1 MQNAWY
7 GFRDNK
13 NTSDKQDNGVNNS
26 SKQSKALVTIRVMLI
41 AFLFREFLKIPGQTQ
56 RKRIAK
62 VVYGIRKNGDTIGE
76 QASDNFDDG
85 KTKIQ
90 KKCHADVFYIS
101 VVRMIMLMGMMIVH
115 VFLFG

>member
-1 MQNAWY
+1 M
-7 GFRDNK
+7 
-13 NTSDKQDNGVNNS
+13 
-26 SKQSKALVTIRVMLI
+26 LV
-41 AFLFREFLKIPGQTQ
+41 AFLFREFLKIPGHTQ

-62 VVYGIRKNGDTIGE
+62 VVYGIRKNGHTVGQ

-85 KTKIQ
+85 KTQIQ

-115 VFLFG
+115 GFGVG